1 MSQWKGKLAG
11 LVAAGLLAVLP
22 LATTPALA
30 EPPAVPEDIY
40 QWVQSTARQNYYF
53 NKQQMCYEIRADGT
67 VDEHVLIVPTLRT
80 YDDVQIQDVI
90 SKRRWKLED
99 LTGYDALA
107 GAAEYLK
114 IDLAAQ
120 TAAFWAFY
128 AQAGLFPDY
137 AANFVKEACF
147 HPERFY
153 RHLFASSDAAQRET
167 VRAMLGAAREAATT
181 EEEARM
187 LARLVEEFSEKGAEA

>member
-1 MSQWKGKLAG
+1 MKFWKLRLLGTM
-11 LVAAGLLAVLP
+11 AAGVVACSLFFTA
-22 LATTPALA
+22 PASA
-30 EPPAVPEDIY
+30 DAPAVSSHVFE
-40 QWVQSTARQNYYF
+40 WVQSTARQNYYF

-120 TAAFWAFY
+120 TVTITEHDDLDGDW
-128 AQAGLFPDY
+128 G
-137 AANFVKEACF
+137 VIREEKEPVVVELAELSEKDVDACF
-147 HPERFY
+147 Y
-153 RHLFASSDAAQRET
+153 RAIIEYAEKHAAEL
-167 VRAMLGAAREAATT
+167 RARTEQKAAEAA
-181 EEEARM
+181 
-187 LARLVEEFSEKGAEA
+187 SGEKDEG

>member
-1 MSQWKGKLAG
+1 MKYSIKKICAMGMVAG
-11 LVAAGLLAVLP
+11 ALLLSGQSAIEATQALP
-22 LATTPALA
+22 K
-30 EPPAVPEDIY
+30 DIFE
-40 QWVQSTARQNYYF
+40 WVQSTARAGYYF

-107 GAAEYLK
+107 GAAEYLR

-120 TAAFWAFY
+120 TVTITEHDDLDGDWGVIREEKEPEIVQLAELSEKDVDACFYRAIIKY
-128 AQAGLFPDY
+128 AQKH
-137 AANFVKEACF
+137 AAELRARTEQK
-147 HPERFY
+147 
-153 RHLFASSDAAQRET
+153 AA
-167 VRAMLGAAREAATT
+167 EAAS
-181 EEEARM
+181 E
-187 LARLVEEFSEKGAEA
+187 EKGKG

>member
-22 LATTPALA
+22 LSAAPAFA

-53 NKQQMCYEIRADGT
+53 NKQQMCYEVRADGT

-90 SKRRWKLED
+90 AKRRWKLED

-107 GAAEYLK
+107 GAAEYLR

-120 TAAFWAFY
+120 TVTITEHDDLDGDW
-128 AQAGLFPDY
+128 G
-137 AANFVKEACF
+137 VIREEKEPVVVELSEKDVDACF
-147 HPERFY
+147 Y
-153 RHLFASSDAAQRET
+153 RAIIEYAEKHAAEL
-167 VRAMLGAAREAATT
+167 RARTEKKAAEAA
-181 EEEARM
+181 A
-187 LARLVEEFSEKGAEA
+187 SEQKGEG

>member
-22 LATTPALA
+22 LAATPALA

-80 YDDVQIQDVI
+80 YDDV
-90 SKRRWKLED
+90 
-99 LTGYDALA
+99 
-107 GAAEYLK
+107 
-114 IDLAAQ
+114 
-120 TAAFWAFY
+120 
-128 AQAGLFPDY
+128 
-137 AANFVKEACF
+137 
-147 HPERFY
+147 
-153 RHLFASSDAAQRET
+153 
-167 VRAMLGAAREAATT
+167 
-181 EEEARM
+181 
-187 LARLVEEFSEKGAEA
+187 

>member
-22 LATTPALA
+22 LSAVPALA

-107 GAAEYLK
+107 GAAEYLR

-120 TAAFWAFY
+120 TVTITEHDDLDGDWGVIREEKEPEIVQLAELSEKDVDACFYRAIIKY
-128 AQAGLFPDY
+128 AQKH
-137 AANFVKEACF
+137 AAELRARTEQK
-147 HPERFY
+147 
-153 RHLFASSDAAQRET
+153 AA
-167 VRAMLGAAREAATT
+167 EAAS
-181 EEEARM
+181 E
-187 LARLVEEFSEKGAEA
+187 EKGKG

>member
-22 LATTPALA
+22 LSAVPAFA

-80 YDDVQIQDVI
+80 YDDVQLQDVI

-99 LTGYDALA
+99 LTGYDIVIHCGSCMFNRSYVLCRVA
-107 GAAEYLK
+107 
-114 IDLAAQ
+114 
-120 TAAFWAFY
+120 
-128 AQAGLFPDY
+128 
-137 AANFVKEACF
+137 
-147 HPERFY
+147 
-153 RHLFASSDAAQRET
+153 
-167 VRAMLGAAREAATT
+167 
-181 EEEARM
+181 EARAAGVPM
-187 LARLVEEFSEKGAEA
+187 TNYGLAIAALLGILPDVALPETAEA

>member
-22 LATTPALA
+22 LAATPALA
-30 EPPAVPEDIY
+30 EPPTVPEDIY

-120 TAAFWAFY
+120 TVTITEHDDLDGDW
-128 AQAGLFPDY
+128 G
-137 AANFVKEACF
+137 VIREEKE
-147 HPERFY
+147 PEIVQ
-153 RHLFASSDAAQRET
+153 LAELSA
-167 VRAMLGAAREAATT
+167 AARTDAWAVAARWRGWDGRLGGRC
-181 EEEARM
+181 AM
-187 LARLVEEFSEKGAEA
+187 ARLGRTLRAAMRRRQRVPGN

>member
-1 MSQWKGKLAG
+1 MRIWRRRLAG
-11 LVAAGLLAVLP
+11 AFAAGLLAVLSF
-22 LATTPALA
+22 AVTPACA
-30 EPPAVPEDIY
+30 EPQEVPEDIY

-67 VDEHVLIVPTLRT
+67 VDENILIVPTLRT
-80 YDDVQIQDVI
+80 YDDVQIQDVV

-120 TAAFWAFY
+120 TVTITEHDDLDGDWGVISADKE
-128 AQAGLFPDY
+128 PVE
-137 AANFVKEACF
+137 VKLGELSEKDVDACF
-147 HPERFY
+147 Y
-153 RHLFASSDAAQRET
+153 RAIIQYAEKHAGEL
-167 VRAMLGAAREAATT
+167 RARSEQKAREAAASG
-181 EEEARM
+181 EK
-187 LARLVEEFSEKGAEA
+187 SEG

>member
-1 MSQWKGKLAG
+1 MRRWGLGVSILA
-11 LVAAGLLAVLP
+11 AALLFVQA
-22 LATTPALA
+22 PAMPA
-30 EPPAVPEDIY
+30 EAADVQVPEDIF

-120 TAAFWAFY
+120 TVTITEHDDLDGDWGVIREEKEPEIVQLAELSEKDVDACFYRAIIKY
-128 AQAGLFPDY
+128 AQKH
-137 AANFVKEACF
+137 AAELRARTEQK
-147 HPERFY
+147 
-153 RHLFASSDAAQRET
+153 AA
-167 VRAMLGAAREAATT
+167 EAAS
-181 EEEARM
+181 E
-187 LARLVEEFSEKGAEA
+187 EKGKG